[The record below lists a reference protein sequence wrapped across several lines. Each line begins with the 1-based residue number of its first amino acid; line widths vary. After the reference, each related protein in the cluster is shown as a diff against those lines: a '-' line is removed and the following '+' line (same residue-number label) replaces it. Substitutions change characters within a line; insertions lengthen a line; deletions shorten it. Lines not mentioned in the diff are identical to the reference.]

1 MKQTKT
7 MKQTAITIS
16 MINEQGMNRTEG
28 QTLRAVDGEQR
39 MTSMEIAELT
49 GKQHKHVMEAIR
61 RMEPAWEKVQGT
73 KFRLSQRNYEL
84 PTGGMK
90 AVPCYLLTK
99 TECLYIATKF
109 NDEARARLVLRWQ
122 QLEEDRREALEWER
136 WKARWSQIERPQG
149 QRLLGVSDEEILD
162 EADDIIGDELDELNR
177 DSDDCYTPTDIG
189 APFGLE
195 GRDLNSFLCDK
206 GVIHWSKGQWR
217 LTPKFMHQGL
227 TEDRSFIYHGRNGH
241 RKTQSRLVWT
251 EKGRDFV
258 LGLIG

>member
-1 MKQTKT
+1 

-49 GKQHKHVMEAIR
+49 GKTHFNVMKAIR
-61 RMEPAWEKVQGT
+61 NMEPAWLKVGQFHFELTSYLDAQG
-73 KFRLSQRNYEL
+73 KER
-84 PTGGMK
+84 
-90 AVPCYLLTK
+90 PCYLLTK

-149 QRLLGVSDEEILD
+149 Q
-162 EADDIIGDELDELNR
+162 
-177 DSDDCYTPTDIG
+177 
-189 APFGLE
+189 
-195 GRDLNSFLCDK
+195 
-206 GVIHWSKGQWR
+206 
-217 LTPKFMHQGL
+217 
-227 TEDRSFIYHGRNGH
+227 
-241 RKTQSRLVWT
+241 
-251 EKGRDFV
+251 
-258 LGLIG
+258 